1 MSNTFDVAKRT
12 LQLRTIRQKIKAI
25 KERHEQE
32 LAEFVDLEQK
42 LVGAIFDFLVST
54 NQQHAK
60 TINGTVYKIQK
71 ITYPLEDQVQFR
83 RHVIGTE
90 SWQLLDW
97 RANKTATDAYRLA
110 NGGEM
115 KDGILVGGDLP
126 PGVRKNEL
134 LTLGVKAPTKPKT
147 TVTPN
152 EAHNGS
158 WEDTGKQEVLSQD
171 ETL

>member
-1 MSNTFDVAKRT
+1 MSNFDVSKKT
-12 LQLRTIRQKIKAI
+12 FQLRTIRQKIKTI
-25 KERHEQE
+25 KEKHEQE
-32 LAEFVDLEQK
+32 LAEFVTFEQK
-42 LVGAIFDFLVST
+42 LVGEIFDFLVST
-54 NQQHAK
+54 NQQNAK

-71 ITYPLEDQVQFR
+71 ITYPLEDQVEFR

-147 TVTPN
+147 TVN
-152 EAHNGS
+152 SGS
-158 WEDTGKQEVLSQD
+158 NAGPVVEEDANV

>member
-1 MSNTFDVAKRT
+1 MPNFDVSKKT
-12 LQLRTIRQKIKAI
+12 FQLRTIRQKIKTI
-25 KERHEQE
+25 KEKHEQE
-32 LAEFVDLEQK
+32 LAEFVEFEQR
-42 LVGAIFDFLVST
+42 LVGEIFDFLVST
-54 NQQHAK
+54 NQQNAK

-71 ITYPLEDQVQFR
+71 ITYPLEDQVEFR

-147 TVTPN
+147 TVVTSGNAGPVV
-152 EAHNGS
+152 E
-158 WEDTGKQEVLSQD
+158 EDANI